1 MTGSTYSTADTL
13 FMSQAISLAN
23 QAALA
28 GEVPVGAVIVKQGV
42 VVGSGFNQPIKSKD
56 SSAHAEI
63 VAIRQACQT
72 LGNYRLPGCDMYV
85 SLEPCIMCVGAL
97 IHARISRLIYAA
109 SEPRAGAI
117 HSRIRLPESDFIN
130 HKILTSKIFKKIISP
145 KKLLLLNAFKQLDG
159 FFKSNILI

>member
-1 MTGSTYSTADTL
+1 MTSSAYSAADPL

-42 VVGSGFNQPIKSKD
+42 VVGSGFNQPITTKD

-85 SLEPCIMCVGAL
+85 SLEPCMMCVGAL
-97 IHARISRLIYAA
+97 IHARINRLIYAA

-117 HSRIRLPESDFIN
+117 HSRMRLPESDFIN
-130 HKILTSKIFKKIISP
+130 HKISCHGG
-145 KKLLLLNAFKQLDG
+145 LLKEQSAQLLKD
-159 FFKSNILI
+159 FFSSRR